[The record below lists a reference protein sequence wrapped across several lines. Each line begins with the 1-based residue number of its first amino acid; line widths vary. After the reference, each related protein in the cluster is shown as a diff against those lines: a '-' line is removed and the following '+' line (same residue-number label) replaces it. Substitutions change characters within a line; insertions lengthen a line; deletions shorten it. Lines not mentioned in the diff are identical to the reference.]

1 MVWERLVGVLA
12 AGLGVL
18 AWVLSLDL
26 PKAQGPG
33 PELFPRI
40 LGTALVLGG
49 LYLAWT
55 RSEGPPPSQ
64 AAGRAGVRA
73 ALLLL
78 LFLLAPSLLP
88 RLGVAPTTA
97 LMAGAGTL
105 LAGEGLARALAAAL
119 ALGALAY
126 LIFVRLLGVPA

>member
-1 MVWERLVGVLA
+1 MVWERLVEVLA

-49 LYLAWT
+49 LYLAWA

-64 AAGRAGVRA
+64 AARRAGVKT

-126 LIFVRLLGVPA
+126 LVFVRLLGVPA

>member
-40 LGTALVLGG
+40 LGTALLLGG
-49 LYLAWT
+49 LYLAWA
-55 RSEGPPPSQ
+55 RSEGSPPSQ
-64 AAGRAGVRA
+64 GAGRAGVKA

-97 LMAGAGTL
+97 LMAGVGTL

-126 LIFVRLLGVPA
+126 LVFVRLLGVPA

>member
-49 LYLAWT
+49 LYLAWA

-64 AAGRAGVRA
+64 AAGRAGVKA

-88 RLGVAPTTA
+88 HLGVAPTTA
-97 LMAGAGTL
+97 LMAGTGTL

-126 LIFVRLLGVPA
+126 LVFVRLLGVPA

>member
-18 AWVLSLDL
+18 AWGLSLDL

-49 LYLAWT
+49 LYLAWA

-64 AAGRAGVRA
+64 AAGRAGVKA

-126 LIFVRLLGVPA
+126 LVFVRLLGVPA